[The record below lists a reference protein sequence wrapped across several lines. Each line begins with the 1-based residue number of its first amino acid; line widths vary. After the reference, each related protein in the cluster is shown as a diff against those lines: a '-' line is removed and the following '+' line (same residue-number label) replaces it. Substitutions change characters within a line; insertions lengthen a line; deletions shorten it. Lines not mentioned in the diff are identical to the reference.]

1 MRAKANFL
9 FPVLLAI
16 ALAAAAKYPH
26 DTLSDE
32 ALVKYARPLHGSQ
45 DFAAYPKPGV
55 IGVHHGVNV
64 VVEVRCSD
72 VCPDYTRLVIH
83 YDAAPGADC
92 RAAGGR
98 EVDVL
103 MPFAIAVRNEKF
115 CVPAVLAD
123 EKLYTAP

>member
-1 MRAKANFL
+1 MKPTFI
-9 FPVLLAI
+9 FPVLLAV
-16 ALAAAAKYPH
+16 ALVAAAKYPR
-26 DTLSDE
+26 DTLSDD
-32 ALVKYARPLHGSQ
+32 ALVKYAKPLHGSR
-45 DFAAYPKPGV
+45 DFAAYPKSGV
-55 IGVHHGVNV
+55 IGVHHGTNV

-83 YDAAPGADC
+83 YDAAPGPDC

-98 EVDVL
+98 EADVL

-115 CVPAVLAD
+115 CVPAILVG